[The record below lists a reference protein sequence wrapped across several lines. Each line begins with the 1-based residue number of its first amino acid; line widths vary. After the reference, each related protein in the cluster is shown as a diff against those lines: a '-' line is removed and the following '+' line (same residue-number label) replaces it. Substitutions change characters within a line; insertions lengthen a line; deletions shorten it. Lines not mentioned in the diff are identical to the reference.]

1 MKVYSFLMRDSG
13 NVTFCCKKM
22 VILTVNLININLDN
36 NIDENY
42 ASDAI
47 ILINFWLG
55 IVNFKNAKH
64 LKTDK

>member
-22 VILTVNLININLDN
+22 GILTVNLININLDN
-36 NIDENY
+36 NIDKHD
-42 ASDAI
+42 SDAI